1 VAVYTHLSDD
11 EIAAF
16 LASYD
21 MGVLVSAKGIAE
33 GIENTNYLLETKSGS
48 ATERYILTVYE
59 QRVDVSE
66 LPFFMDLTT
75 HLAVR
80 GIPCAR
86 AVTAR
91 NGKVILPLAGK
102 SAALI
107 YFLEGKGNPD
117 ITPAHLSQLGGLCA
131 QMHVAARSF
140 GGSRRNALGLGGWQR
155 LYERFAARADEICEG
170 LSEEI
175 AAELEFLRAN
185 WPCDLPAGVVHT
197 DLFPDN
203 VFFDEKAKTPTI
215 SGVIDFYFA
224 CHDLW
229 AYDLLIAMNAWCF
242 DDQFKFVPAR
252 AKALFAAYQQER
264 ALTEEECEM
273 LPVLARG
280 AAMRFLVTRC
290 YDWLN
295 RPEGALVNP
304 KDPMEYVAKLRFHQK
319 AKSASDYGVV

>member
-1 VAVYTHLSDD
+1 MLFRS
-11 EIAAF
+11 
-16 LASYD
+16 
-21 MGVLVSAKGIAE
+21 
-33 GIENTNYLLETKSGS
+33 
-48 ATERYILTVYE
+48 ERYILTVYE
-59 QRVDVSE
+59 QRVDVAE

-80 GIPCAR
+80 GVPCAR
-86 AVTAR
+86 AVSALS
-91 NGKVILPLAGK
+91 GKVILPLAGK

-117 ITPAHLSQLGGLCA
+117 ITPAHLTQLGTLCA
-131 QMHVAARSF
+131 QMHLAAHSF

-155 LYERFAARADEICEG
+155 LYERFAQRADEICEG
-170 LSEEI
+170 LSEEV

-242 DDQFKFVPAR
+242 DAQFQFVPER
-252 AKALFAAYQQER
+252 AKALFVAYQQER
-264 ALTEEECEM
+264 SLTEEECEM

-295 RPEGALVNP
+295 RPEGALVTP
-304 KDPMEYVAKLRFHQK
+304 KNPMEYVAKLRFHQQVK
-319 AKSASDYGVV
+319 NASDYGVA